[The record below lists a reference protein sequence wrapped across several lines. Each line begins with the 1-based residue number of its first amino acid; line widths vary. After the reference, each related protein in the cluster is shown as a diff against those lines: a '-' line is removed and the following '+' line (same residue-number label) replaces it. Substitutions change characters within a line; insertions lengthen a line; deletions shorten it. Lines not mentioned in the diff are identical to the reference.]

1 MENEELNIVRE
12 EKMVEKCK
20 ICNKTCYNRSKFK
33 EVVCVNKTCKDFW
46 KNKLP
51 KKETEKKGK

>member
-1 MENEELNIVRE
+1 MA
-12 EKMVEKCK
+12 EKCK
-20 ICNKTCYNRSKFK
+20 ICGKTCYNRSKFK

-51 KKETEKKGK
+51 KKETTKTKGE